1 VFLLRCRRADCARIV
16 ALFSLVSCG
25 RLRLLSVPPT
35 IDFLRID
42 KTKQH
47 TVFVAYHEAGHAV
60 ASCQLVSMSG
70 RSRSFSHRYGGG
82 KHVAQGGIPKDSL
95 IPRLTLEPTYRQI
108 ALRMD
113 ATSPFP
119 VIKHSDFSGVA
130 RDPFFFRRA
139 NAELNSE
146 NLL

>member
-1 VFLLRCRRADCARIV
+1 MRSFEIV
-16 ALFSLVSCG
+16 IGPAND
-25 RLRLLSVPPT
+25 R
-35 IDFLRID
+35 FLRID

-47 TVFVAYHEAGHAV
+47 TVFVAYHEAGYAV

-70 RSRSFSHRYGGG
+70 RSQSFSHRYGGG

-119 VIKHSDFSGVA
+119 VIKHSDFSGVG
-130 RDPFFFRRA
+130 DPFFFRRA
-139 NAELNSE
+139 NAESNSE